1 MSAGRDRNALFLE
14 LKPCLV
20 QVTQL
25 ANRNSLDSAENRQLL
40 ELTSQIHAIL
50 QEQVDQ
56 KPEALDDILA
66 EYAFFPLSHVFGQID
81 RFSFPLI
88 ENCFKILRI
97 LIAYGWKSK
106 ISAQLLQQILSFLTL
121 VIDGNPASGNKRDL
135 PEETALEAFRTK
147 TILFNTA
154 ALSPA
159 AAAGL
164 AEQAANPI
172 LGHSVTVMLDSAA
185 DGPSPMIQ
193 RESLLS
199 LQGLYVALR
208 DHEAMAKFLPGIVSS
223 LTKILSQPNRH
234 KTAVLVQALRAL
246 QTVLTRALGDVRTR
260 SILARAQGQAPNV
273 ESDESKILSP
283 AWLNATVS
291 QVKLALSTVM
301 KLRKLEADSVREAVW
316 KLCIALLD
324 ECHTTLSNCS
334 PLLVESAMILEL
346 HSDERNPAQV
356 QFDET
361 NLGQTSLQHLAN
373 IYPELGETVKITL
386 YNWLSSLPRVM
397 QMDDDDK
404 KRVAVQSLT
413 NGMGIFRSLCLE
425 STTLDELLSASL
437 KDSMVSL
444 LLASPQRPTPGGEL
458 LLHDGT
464 LTLEMST
471 SNERFRSVL
480 FARESH
486 KELRTGLVSLLNA
499 LGSESQKAQVAAGLM
514 ECVRESSSADQV
526 AAMWL
531 CFELIKATDQSSR
544 EMDALFD
551 LSSFDGPAS
560 NTEVVFDDLY
570 TFAVQVLESHADRGS
585 MDWRCEA
592 LSIEVAAYA
601 ARKLGRSFRPEL
613 IDVLFPIATF
623 LGSMNSALQHHA
635 VAALNDIASS
645 VQYSSVADLIID
657 NVDYMVNSV
666 ALRLN
671 TLDISPASMQ
681 VLLMMI
687 RLAGARLVPF
697 LDDVVDSIFAALE
710 NYHGYPILVESL
722 FAVLKEM
729 VDQASKTD
737 RSLLTDGERT
747 AINHKKQ
754 PWKDPGIDGLLEF
767 LDKRKERREREAAE
781 DAEILK
787 GHPQEPWK
795 SPLEEDDGEDSGS
808 PHDAE
813 PNEEKPPNSPTYQLV
828 LRIAYLT
835 QHYLTSASPMLRK
848 SLLELITAACKLLAG
863 DEDSFLPLVNAV
875 WPVVI
880 SRLYDEEA
888 FVSIEACSALSSLCQ
903 AAGDFMGSRFKTEWA
918 DGLHKWCRTAKQ
930 QSSGGS
936 TRFRAAKQGGPK
948 AGDAILIPVSS
959 AGGSR
964 EKDMVLEAQEPGSAS
979 SLGQHSSPARIWAAA
994 VKLLTSMVSYVR
1006 VEAVMFD
1013 DILDLLSDVL
1023 EKNSEVREAL
1033 ETVNADAVWLVRYE
1047 RGYIEPLPTPKAEGF
1062 TFVEMKRM
1070 PRN

>member
-1 MSAGRDRNALFLE
+1 MSEGRDRNALFLK
-14 LKPCLV
+14 LQPCCV

-25 ANRNSLDSAENRQLL
+25 ADRNPLDPAETRKLL
-40 ELTSQIHAIL
+40 ELTTRIQSIL

-56 KPEALDDILA
+56 DPEALDQNLA
-66 EYAFFPLSHVFGQID
+66 ECIFFPLPHVFRQMD

-88 ENCFKILRI
+88 ENCVQILHT
-97 LIAYGWKSK
+97 LIIYGWKSK
-106 ISAQLLQQILSFLTL
+106 ISAQLLQQILSFLTF
-121 VIDGNPASGNKRDL
+121 VIDGKPDSRHKREV
-135 PEETALEAFRTK
+135 PEETSLEVFRAK
-147 TILFNTA
+147 TALFNTA

-164 AEQAANPI
+164 AEHAAKSI
-172 LGHSVTVMLDSAA
+172 LGHSITVMLDGAA
-185 DGPSPMIQ
+185 DGPGPLIQ
-193 RESLLS
+193 REALLS

-208 DHEAMAKFLPGIVSS
+208 DHEAMARFLPGIVSS

-246 QTVLTRALGDVRTR
+246 QTVLTRVLGDMRTR
-260 SILARAQGQAPNV
+260 SILARAQGQATDD
-273 ESDESKILSP
+273 ESDKSKILSP

-291 QVKLALSTVM
+291 QVKLALSTVV
-301 KLRKLEADSVREAVW
+301 KLRKLEADPVREAVW

-324 ECHTTLSNCS
+324 ECYTTLSNCS
-334 PLLVESAMILEL
+334 SVLVESAMMLE
-346 HSDERNPAQV
+346 V
-356 QFDET
+356 QFVET
-361 NLGQTSLQHLAN
+361 TLGQTNLQHLAN
-373 IYPELGETVKITL
+373 IYPELGETVKMTL

-404 KRVAVQSLT
+404 KRVAVQSLA
-413 NGMGIFRSLCLE
+413 NGIGLFRSLCLE
-425 STTLDELLSASL
+425 STTMDESLSASL
-437 KDSMVSL
+437 KDSVVSL
-444 LLASPQRPTPGGEL
+444 LLSSPQKPTSGGEL

-471 SNERFRSVL
+471 SNERFRPVVL
-480 FARESH
+480 TRESH
-486 KELRTGLVSLLNA
+486 KQLRTGLVSLLNA
-499 LGSESQKAQVAAGLM
+499 LGSQSQKAQVAAGLM

-531 CFELIKATDQSSR
+531 CFELIKATDKASE
-544 EMDALFD
+544 EMDAFID
-551 LSSFDGPAS
+551 LSSFDDPAS
-560 NTEVVFDDLY
+560 NTEAIFDDLY
-570 TFAVQVLESHADRGS
+570 AFAVQVLESHAEMGS

-613 IDVLFPIATF
+613 IDVLFPIATL
-623 LGSMNSALQHHA
+623 LGSKNSALQNHA

-645 VQYSSVADLIID
+645 VQYSSVSDLIID

-729 VDQASKTD
+729 VDQASKMD

-747 AINHKKQ
+747 VVNHKKQ

-795 SPLEEDDGEDSGS
+795 SSLDDDDCEESGS
-808 PHDAE
+808 RQDADSKQD
-813 PNEEKPPNSPTYQLV
+813 EEKPTNSPTYQLV
-828 LRIAYLT
+828 LRIANLT

-875 WPVVI
+875 WPVII

-888 FVSIEACSALSSLCQ
+888 FVSVEACNALSSLCE
-903 AAGDFMGSRFKTEWA
+903 AAGDFMSTRFKTEWA
-918 DGLHKWCRTAKQ
+918 DGLHRWCRTAKQ
-930 QSSGGS
+930 QSSSGS
-936 TRFRAAKQGGPK
+936 TRFRAAKQGASK

-959 AGGSR
+959 AGGSGD
-964 EKDMVLEAQEPGSAS
+964 KDMVLEAREPDSAS
-979 SLGQHSSPARIWAAA
+979 SLGQYSSPARIWAAS

-1006 VEAVMFD
+1006 IEAGMFD

-1023 EKNSEVREAL
+1023 EKNNEVREAL
-1033 ETVNADAVWLVRYE
+1033 EVVNADAVWLMRYE